1 VTSRGLLRRARAA
14 AVVLGASLA
23 AAALAGAA
31 TGGEARGA
39 GRAGGDEPPA
49 RLADTG
55 LFADVA
61 ARRLGPGVLP
71 FAPQYAL
78 WTDGAAKRRWIRLP
92 PGTAI
97 DASDPDRW
105 RFPRG
110 TRLWKE
116 FSLGGRPIETR
127 LLSLGADGVWRYAT
141 YLWSADGREAR
152 RAPDA
157 GARRVAESRPGVP
170 YDVPAVGDCRACHE
184 AHPSRVLGFG
194 ALQLSPDRDPGA
206 LHAADREAGSVDLAD
221 LDRRGLIRGLPRALL
236 ARPPRIEAGTPR
248 ARAALGW
255 LHANCASCHNA
266 GGALAGLGLD
276 LEQRA
281 GAPEGARPPLATAA
295 GVAARFRPGGATWLR
310 IAPGR
315 PEESLLVRRTAS
327 RNPIAQMPPLG
338 THLVDE
344 EAVALL
350 SAFVREDL
358 ADPHATRRTHQRTHQ
373 EEKP

>member
-1 VTSRGLLRRARAA
+1 VTVRGALALRRRAA
-14 AVVLGASLA
+14 LAALGASLSAVTLA
-23 AAALAGAA
+23 AAA
-31 TGGEARGA
+31 TGERARGA
-39 GRAGGDEPPA
+39 AAGDEPPA
-49 RLADTG
+49 RLSETG

-61 ARRLGPGVLP
+61 SRRLAPGVLP

-78 WTDGAAKRRWIRLP
+78 WSDGAGKRRWLWLP

-105 RFPRG
+105 RFPPG

-127 LLSLGADGVWRYAT
+127 LLSLGADGAWRYAA
-141 YLWSADGREAR
+141 YVWSPDGREAR

-157 GARRVAESRPGVP
+157 GVPHAAESRPGVP
-170 YDVPAVGDCRACHE
+170 YDVPAAADCRACHE
-184 AHPSRVLGFG
+184 AHPSRVLGLG

-206 LHAADREAGSVDLAD
+206 LHPAPRDPGDVDLAA
-221 LDRRGLIRGLPRALL
+221 LVARGLVENLPPALL
-236 ARPPRIEAGTPR
+236 ARPPRVEGTAGR

-255 LHANCASCHNA
+255 LHANCGSCHN
-266 GGALAGLGLD
+266 GDGPLSSLGLD
-276 LEQRA
+276 LEQRVA
-281 GAPEGARPPLATAA
+281 GRDGRAPLATAA
-295 GVAARFRPGGATWLR
+295 GVTARFRPGGATWLR

-315 PEESLLVRRTAS
+315 PEESLVIARIAS
-327 RNPIAQMPPLG
+327 RNAIVQMPPLG

-350 SAFVREDL
+350 SAFVREEL
-358 ADPHATRRTHQRTHQ
+358 ADPHATRRTHQ